1 MHNYSTHDKKQATMH
16 KYLALLYHTKVWLSS
31 NEIKLQKMQIIFSAP
46 KKNADNSFLG
56 ELPAVSRHD
65 SAMNLR

>member
-1 MHNYSTHDKKQATMH
+1 MH

-46 KKNADNSFLG
+46 KKKRRQFLLG
-56 ELPAVSRHD
+56 GTAGGITS
-65 SAMNLR
+65 